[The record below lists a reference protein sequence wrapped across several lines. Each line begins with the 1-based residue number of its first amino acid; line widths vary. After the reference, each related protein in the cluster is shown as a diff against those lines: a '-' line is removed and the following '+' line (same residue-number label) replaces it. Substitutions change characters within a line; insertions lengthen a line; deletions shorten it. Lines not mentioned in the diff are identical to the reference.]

1 MQLIGPLRYCL
12 IFSPFIYSLT
22 REEENCSLDTLQN
35 SWEGV
40 VQEINAKEINIPRNT
55 ETINNID
62 LGL

>member
-1 MQLIGPLRYCL
+1 MYISIEVLFNIQ
-12 IFSPFIYSLT
+12 PFLYSLT
-22 REEENCSLDTLQN
+22 REHENCLLGTVQN

-40 VQEINAKEINIPRNT
+40 VQEINATEIHTPRNT